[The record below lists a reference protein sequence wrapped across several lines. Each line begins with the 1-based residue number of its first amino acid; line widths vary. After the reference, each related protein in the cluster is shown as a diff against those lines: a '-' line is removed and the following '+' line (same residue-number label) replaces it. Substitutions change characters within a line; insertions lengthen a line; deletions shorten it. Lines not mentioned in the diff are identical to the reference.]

1 MASCPITSWQID
13 GETMETV
20 TNFLFSQRMRWLD
33 GITDSGQ
40 SVTKLQELVKVR
52 EAWGSTV
59 HGVTKSR
66 TQLSE

>member
-13 GETMETV
+13 GETTETV

-40 SVTKLQELVKVR
+40 SLTKLQELAKVR
-52 EAWGSTV
+52 EAWGATV
-59 HGVTKSR
+59 HRVTKSW